1 MVAEAADM
9 ITISVEQFCNHAVSA
24 GEISADDLVA
34 LKREVIPD
42 GITCREEADLLIA
55 LDRAVPAAD
64 GFADF
69 LVAMVVDY
77 VVWGER
83 STGYVDRETAAWLA
97 ASISGRNGPSPVGA
111 RIAQEIVR
119 EAQGSAEAL
128 TAFAL
133 EANRWVRE
141 PAARTRRHFA
151 LAA

>member
-1 MVAEAADM
+1 M

-24 GEISADDLVA
+24 GEISADDLRA

-55 LDRAVPAAD
+55 LDRAVPAS
-64 GFADF
+64 GEFADF

-83 STGYVDRETAAWLA
+83 STGYVDRETAAWLV
-97 ASISGRNGPSPVGA
+97 ASISGRNGPSQVGA

-128 TAFAL
+128 TVFAL
-133 EANRWVRE
+133 EANQWVRE

>member
-1 MVAEAADM
+1 M
-9 ITISVEQFCNHAVSA
+9 IQISVEQFCNHAVSA
-24 GEISADDLVA
+24 GASAPEDLVA

-55 LDRAVPAAD
+55 LERAVPASE

-83 STGYVDRETAAWLA
+83 STGYVDRETAGWLA
-97 ASISGRNGPSPVGA
+97 ASLSGRAGPSPVGA

-133 EANRWVRE
+133 EANRWIRE
-141 PAARTRRHFA
+141 PSGRSRPHFA

>member
-1 MVAEAADM
+1 MM
-9 ITISVEQFCNHAVSA
+9 ISVQQFCNHAVSA
-24 GEISADDLVA
+24 GEISAEDLLV
-34 LKREVIPD
+34 LKRQVIPD
-42 GITCREEADLLIA
+42 GIADREEADLLIA
-55 LDRAVPAAD
+55 LERAVAAQE

-69 LVAMVVDY
+69 LVAAVVDY

-83 STGYVDRETAAWLA
+83 STGYVDREAAAWLS
-97 ASISGRNGPSPVGA
+97 ASLSGRTGPSPVGA

-133 EANRWVRE
+133 EANRWIRE
-141 PAARTRRHFA
+141 PSAARSRRTFA